1 MEQYIFPKLT
11 SYDALLLLKGMG
23 MTITVTL
30 LAIAIGLVIGFFIGL
45 LRSLKIPVLSKLLLV
60 YIEPIRNSPLIAQLF
75 FAYYGIAMVTD
86 FSPSAFQAAV
96 WTLGINTSAFA
107 AVIVNA
113 SIMSVEKGQWEA
125 AYSLGMNYWKTFRL
139 VIVPQAIRV
148 FIPSFV
154 GLCVN
159 QLQVSSLVS
168 LIGFVDLTRVGY
180 MLTLRTYRPFLIWSI
195 VAVLYFALSFPI
207 SKFARYAES
216 RVKSYGKIG

>member
-1 MEQYIFPKLT
+1 MGQYIFPNLT
-11 SYDALLLLKGMG
+11 SYDVQLLLKGMG
-23 MTITVTL
+23 TTILITL
-30 LAIAIGLVIGFFIGL
+30 LAIAIGLAFGFVIGLI
-45 LRSLKIPVLSKLLLV
+45 RSMRIPVVSKLLLI
-60 YIEPIRNSPLIAQLF
+60 YIEPIRNSPLVAQLF
-75 FAYYGIAMVTD
+75 FAYYGIAMVTN

-113 SIMSVEKGQWEA
+113 SIRSVDKGQWEA
-125 AYSLGMNYWKTFRL
+125 AYSLGLTYWQTFRL
-139 VIVPQAIRV
+139 VVVQQAIRV

-195 VAVLYFALSFPI
+195 VAVLYFVISYPI
-207 SKFARYAES
+207 SRFARYAET
-216 RVKSYGKIG
+216 RVKAFGKIG

>member
-1 MEQYIFPKLT
+1 MGQYIFPNLT
-11 SYDALLLLKGMG
+11 GYDVQLLLKGMG
-23 MTITVTL
+23 TTILITL
-30 LAIAIGLVIGFFIGL
+30 LAIAIGLAFGFVIGLI
-45 LRSLKIPVLSKLLLV
+45 RSMRIPVVSKLLLI
-60 YIEPIRNSPLIAQLF
+60 YIEPIRNSPLVAQLF
-75 FAYYGIAMVTD
+75 FAYYGIAMVTN

-113 SIMSVEKGQWEA
+113 SIRSVDKGQWEA
-125 AYSLGMNYWKTFRL
+125 AYSLGLTYWQTFRL
-139 VIVPQAIRV
+139 VVVQQAIRV

-195 VAVLYFALSFPI
+195 VAVLYFVISYPI
-207 SKFARYAES
+207 SRFARYAET
-216 RVKSYGKIG
+216 RVKAFGKIG